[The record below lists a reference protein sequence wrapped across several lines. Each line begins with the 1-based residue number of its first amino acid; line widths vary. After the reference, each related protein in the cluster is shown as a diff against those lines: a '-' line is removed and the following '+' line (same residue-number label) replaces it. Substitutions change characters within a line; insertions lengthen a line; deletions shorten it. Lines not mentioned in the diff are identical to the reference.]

1 MLVRHESGGIRWYS
15 FAPLD
20 ELGFLANWVTTNR
33 NGFNLAGPPDG
44 TAGKNRSLANEL
56 FAGGR
61 KIYLP
66 VQEHG
71 VLVRELSA
79 DAEAAAPADA
89 VFTSRPTTPA
99 GVLTADCLPII
110 LADPAK
116 KTAAVVHAGRKGIF
130 GGIIGGTISAMKP
143 RRVVAALGPAIR
155 NCCYEVGPDVF
166 DGGFDA
172 FKKYYERGR
181 LDLIKAALDQLS
193 AAGVAAGDV
202 HDSGICTHCGGGEFY
217 SFRREG
223 GSAGRFMTGLMIL
236 PPVGG

>member
-20 ELGFLANWVTTNR
+20 ELGFLANWVTTSR

-44 TAGKNRSLANEL
+44 TAGKNRSLANGL

-66 VQEHG
+66 IQEHG
-71 VLVRELSA
+71 VGVRELLTGS
-79 DAEAAAPADA
+79 EEPVPADA
-89 VFTSRPTTPA
+89 VLTSRPMTPV

-116 KTAAVVHAGRKGIF
+116 NTAAVVHAGRKGIF
-130 GGIIGGTISAMKP
+130 RGIIGKTISGMKSK
-143 RRVVAALGPAIR
+143 RVVAALGPAIR
-155 NCCYEVGPDVF
+155 KCCYEVGPDVF
-166 DGGFDA
+166 EGGFDA
-172 FKKYYERGR
+172 YKKYYEHGR
-181 LDLIKAALDQLS
+181 LDLIRAAMEQLA

-202 HDSGICTHCGGGEFY
+202 HDSGICTFCGGGEFY
-217 SFRREG
+217 SHRREG
-223 GSAGRFMTGLMIL
+223 GNAGRFMTGLMIL
-236 PPVGG
+236 PAVAG